1 MILRALCLLVLLAPV
16 LAAGTADEDY
26 TVLRRAADTEE
37 HLRVLE
43 LAESFVAEHPAAA
56 RGPDAALLGA
66 DASITTRR
74 PARGAALLSRAA
86 AANPGHARVR
96 DRRIEL
102 LHAAGQS
109 DECLLAIESAL
120 KAQPDTPLADYWSA
134 LAAECLF
141 HTGQFARA
149 RALCNE
155 LLEKGWQGPEAKA
168 LLARINPAIEVAQ
181 HGIATG
187 YAGKYAKD
195 ARFKRALARLPEY
208 AAAAMPA
215 LEKTL
220 GVKVPLPPVVF
231 EFQDK
236 GDARDTV
243 HAYAEGIC
251 LDYKPF
257 TRVVFYTEHVVL
269 SEPEFARRVIHELK
283 HAAFRHA
290 MGARYGALPLWIRE
304 GLAVYGAGQLEA
316 RLAAV
321 ATDRAFGGNDPK
333 GVLRGV
339 ELDDTTE
346 DYAESALA
354 FEWLEGLKPGN
365 IKAFCEGLLRGE
377 HWDALLAKVS
387 DLEATQALAAA
398 HKHATARL
406 QVLLGEPG
414 KQYMAIQD
422 DELAAVR
429 QGNGLEW
436 LKQGVPRYQQWLAE
450 NPAHLLSPNALYR
463 AGKGLILT
471 GQHEQGRA
479 LLARILAHG
488 GTSFCDDAQYWIA
501 ASHEQAGDENAA
513 AREFG
518 VLLRDYS
525 WSAYANA
532 LRGRYQPAGPVTDN
546 DAD

>member
-1 MILRALCLLVLLAPV
+1 MILRALCLLVLLAPS
-16 LAAGTADEDY
+16 LAAGTADEDF
-26 TVLRRAADTEE
+26 TALLRAADAGE

-43 LAESFVAEHPAAA
+43 LSESFMSEHSAAA
-56 RGPDAALLGA
+56 RAPDAALLGA
-66 DASITTRR
+66 DAAIASRR

-86 AANPGHARVR
+86 AAHPDDRRVR
-96 DRRIEL
+96 GRRIDL

-109 DECLLAIESAL
+109 DECLLAIESSL
-120 KAQPDTPLADYWSA
+120 KAQPDAPLADYWSV

-141 HTGQFARA
+141 HTGQFGRA

-155 LLEKGWQGPEAKA
+155 LLEKGWQGPEPKA
-168 LLARINPAIEVAQ
+168 LLARINPAIEVDK
-181 HGIATG
+181 HGVAGGYTG
-187 YAGKYAKD
+187 KFVED
-195 ARFKRALARLPEY
+195 ARFKRALAKLPEHV
-208 AAAAMPA
+208 AAAMHA
-215 LEKTL
+215 LEKSL
-220 GVKVPLPPVVF
+220 GVKLPLPPVVF

-236 GDARDTV
+236 GYARDTV
-243 HAYAEGIC
+243 RAYAEGIC
-251 LDYKPF
+251 LDYRPF
-257 TRVVFYTEHVVL
+257 TRIVFYTEHVVL
-269 SEPEFARRVIHELK
+269 SAPEFALRVIHELK

-316 RLAAV
+316 RLATV
-321 ATDRAFGGNDPK
+321 ATDRVFGGNDPN

-354 FEWLEGLKPGN
+354 FEWLESLKPGN
-365 IKAFCEGLLRGE
+365 VKLLCEGLLRGE

-387 DLEATQALAAA
+387 GLDETRALAAA

-406 QVLLGEPG
+406 QALLGEPG
-414 KQYMAIQD
+414 KEYMAIQD
-422 DELAAVR
+422 DELAAIR
-429 QGNGLEW
+429 EGKGMEW
-436 LKQGVPRYQQWLAE
+436 LKQGVPRYQQWLAA
-450 NPAHLLSPNALYR
+450 NPAHLLAPNARYR
-463 AGKGLILT
+463 AGKGLVLT
-471 GQHEQGRA
+471 GQHEAGRA
-479 LLARILAHG
+479 LLARIIARG
-488 GTSFCDDAQYWIA
+488 GTSFGDDAQYWIA

-513 AREFG
+513 AREYG

-532 LRGRYQPAGPVTDN
+532 LRERYQPAGPVTDN